1 MAGLP
6 ALHSMD
12 DPRPRRA
19 AVNGA
24 PGATECN

>member
-12 DPRPRRA
+12 DPRQPRA
-19 AVNGA
+19 EVDGA
-24 PGATECN
+24 QCATECN